1 MKTQSLRKI
10 TLTIKILYPLW
21 MIIGMSA
28 LMYIPSLYY
37 VSGNPIETATNIKS
51 NEMIFRLGI
60 VANIITQLLAIFIP
74 ILLYWLFKP
83 VSTNKA
89 QLMLILNL
97 IAIPIAMYGNV
108 HLLEAIELLDHPE
121 QMMRHI
127 KMSHYGITI
136 AYIFWGLWL
145 FPLGSLA
152 ITSKYFP
159 KVIGYALYVGGIGY
173 LFGAF
178 VAILFPDMSLV
189 SEIMEALTIGEVV
202 FILWFVIKGP
212 KIENI

>member
-1 MKTQSLRKI
+1 MKTLSLSKI

-21 MIIGMSA
+21 MIIGMLA
-28 LMYIPSLYY
+28 LMHIPSLYY
-37 VSGNPIETATNIKS
+37 VSGNPIETTNNIKS

-74 ILLYWLFKP
+74 ILLYWLFKS
-83 VSTNKA
+83 VSSNKA

-108 HLLEAIELLDHPE
+108 HLLEALELLDNPE

-127 KMSHYGITI
+127 KMSHYGTTI

-159 KVIGYALYVGGIGY
+159 KVIGYALYVGDVVSIPIGLNTTSSRGY
-173 LFGAF
+173 ADD
-178 VAILFPDMSLV
+178 AYSP
-189 SEIMEALTIGEVV
+189 
-202 FILWFVIKGP
+202 KGTAH
-212 KIENI
+212 ITAYI